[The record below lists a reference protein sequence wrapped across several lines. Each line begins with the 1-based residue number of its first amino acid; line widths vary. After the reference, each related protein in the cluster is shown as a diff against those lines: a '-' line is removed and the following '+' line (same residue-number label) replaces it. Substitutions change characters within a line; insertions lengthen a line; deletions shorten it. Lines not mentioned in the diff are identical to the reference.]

1 MEKRELLYEGK
12 AKKLFSTDDENL
24 VISEFKD
31 DLTAF
36 NGEKKS
42 SEAGKGALNNKIS
55 TELFKLLESK
65 GIQTHF
71 VKMLDDNHMLHKK
84 ADVILI
90 EVIVRNIA
98 TGSLTRN
105 LGIKEGTV
113 LPFTLVEFDYKND
126 ALGDPKLNDQ
136 HALILGLVD
145 SQEELDKLRRMARD
159 VNDILKPYF
168 ADKGLNLV
176 DFKLEFGK
184 DKDGNIILIDEI
196 SPDNCRFWDIAS
208 GEKMD
213 KDRFRQGLGDL
224 TIAYEEVLN
233 RILGKQQQCYELDAE
248 SNLAFRKKFSFFLSH
263 ALAQKRRRRNYFQS
277 RSKIK

>member
-12 AKKLFSTDDENL
+12 AKKLYLTDDANL

-71 VKMLDDNHMLHKK
+71 VKMLDANHMLHKK
-84 ADVILI
+84 VDVILI

-98 TGSLTRN
+98 TGSLSRN
-105 LGIKEGTV
+105 LGIEDGKV
-113 LPFTLVEFDYKND
+113 LPFTLVEFDFKND

-145 SQEELDKLRRMARD
+145 YQDELDKLRRMARQI
-159 VNDILKPYF
+159 NDILKPYF
-168 ADKGLNLV
+168 ADKGLKLV

-184 DKDGNIILIDEI
+184 DASGNIILIDEI
-196 SPDNCRFWDIAS
+196 SPDNCRFWDMET

-213 KDRFRQGLGDL
+213 KDRFRQGLGGL
-224 TIAYEEVLN
+224 TVAYEQVLN
-233 RILGKQQQCYELDAE
+233 RILGK
-248 SNLAFRKKFSFFLSH
+248 
-263 ALAQKRRRRNYFQS
+263 
-277 RSKIK
+277 

>member
-1 MEKRELLYEGK
+1 MQKRELLYEGK
-12 AKKLFSTDDENL
+12 AKKIWSTDDENL

-55 TELFKLLESK
+55 TELFKLLASK
-65 GIQTHF
+65 GIPTHF
-71 VKMLDDNHMLHKK
+71 VEMLDDNHMLHKK

-98 TGSLTRN
+98 TGSLSRN
-105 LGIKEGTV
+105 LGIEDGKV

-126 ALGDPKLNDQ
+126 ELGDPKLNDQ

-145 SQEELDKLRRMARD
+145 FQDELDKLRRMARQ
-159 VNDILKPYF
+159 VNDILRPYF
-168 ADKGLNLV
+168 KEKGLNLV

-196 SPDNCRFWDIAS
+196 SPDNCRFWDIES

-213 KDRFRQGLGDL
+213 KDRFRQGLGGL
-224 TIAYEEVLN
+224 TVAYEQVLN
-233 RILGKQQQCYELDAE
+233 RILGK
-248 SNLAFRKKFSFFLSH
+248 
-263 ALAQKRRRRNYFQS
+263 
-277 RSKIK
+277 

>member
-1 MEKRELLYEGK
+1 MQKRELLYEGK
-12 AKKLFSTDDENL
+12 AKKLFTTDDENL
-24 VISEFKD
+24 LISEFKD

-55 TELFKLLESK
+55 TELFKLLEAE

-71 VKMLDDNHMLHKK
+71 IKMLDDNHMLHKK
-84 ADVILI
+84 TKVILI

-98 TGSLTRN
+98 TGSLSRN
-105 LGIKEGTV
+105 LGIKDGTV

-145 SQEELDKLRRMARD
+145 FQDELDKLRRMARQI
-159 VNDILKPYF
+159 NDILKPYF

-184 DKDGNIILIDEI
+184 DSSGNIILIDEI
-196 SPDNCRFWDIAS
+196 SPDNCRFWDVLS

-213 KDRFRQGLGDL
+213 KDRFRQGLGGL
-224 TIAYEEVLN
+224 TVAYEQVLN
-233 RILGKQQQCYELDAE
+233 RILGK
-248 SNLAFRKKFSFFLSH
+248 
-263 ALAQKRRRRNYFQS
+263 
-277 RSKIK
+277 

>member
-24 VISEFKD
+24 LISEFKD

-36 NGEKKS
+36 NGAKKS

-55 TELFKLLESK
+55 TELFKLLEAK

-71 VKMLDDNHMLHKK
+71 VKMLDDNNMLHKRTK
-84 ADVILI
+84 VILI

-98 TGSLTRN
+98 TGSLSKN
-105 LGIKEGTV
+105 LGIKDGTV

-126 ALGDPKLNDQ
+126 DLGDPKLNDQ

-145 SQEELDKLRRMARD
+145 FQDELDKLRRMARQI
-159 VNDILKPYF
+159 NDILKPYF

-184 DKDGNIILIDEI
+184 DKSGNIILIDEI
-196 SPDNCRFWDIAS
+196 SPDNCRFWDMVS

-213 KDRFRQGLGDL
+213 KDRFRQGLGGL
-224 TIAYEEVLN
+224 TVAYEQVLN
-233 RILGKQQQCYELDAE
+233 RILGK
-248 SNLAFRKKFSFFLSH
+248 
-263 ALAQKRRRRNYFQS
+263 
-277 RSKIK
+277 

>member
-1 MEKRELLYEGK
+1 MEKKELLYEGK
-12 AKKLFSTDDENL
+12 AKKLYLTEDPNL

-55 TELFKLLESK
+55 TELFKLLEAN

-71 VKMLDDNHMLHKK
+71 IKMLDDNHMLHKK
-84 ADVILI
+84 VDVILI

-98 TGSLTRN
+98 TGSLSRN
-105 LGIKEGTV
+105 LGIEDGKV

-136 HALILGLVD
+136 HALILGLVEYQD
-145 SQEELDKLRRMARD
+145 ELDKLRRMARQ

-168 ADKGLNLV
+168 AAKGLKLV

-184 DKDGNIILIDEI
+184 DKSGNIILIDEI
-196 SPDNCRFWDIAS
+196 SPDNCRFWDMES

-213 KDRFRQGLGDL
+213 KDRFRQGLGGL
-224 TIAYEEVLN
+224 TVAYEQVLN
-233 RILGKQQQCYELDAE
+233 RILGK
-248 SNLAFRKKFSFFLSH
+248 
-263 ALAQKRRRRNYFQS
+263 
-277 RSKIK
+277 

>member
-1 MEKRELLYEGK
+1 MQKKELLYEGK
-12 AKKLFSTDDENL
+12 AKKLFATEDENL
-24 VISEFKD
+24 LISEFKD

-55 TELFKLLESK
+55 TELFKLLEAK
-65 GIQTHF
+65 GIKTHF
-71 VKMLDDNHMLHKK
+71 VKMLDDNHMLHKRTK
-84 ADVILI
+84 VIQI

-105 LGIKEGTV
+105 LGIKDGTV

-136 HALILGLVD
+136 HALILGLVEYQD
-145 SQEELDKLRRMARD
+145 ELDKLRRVARQI
-159 VNDILKPYF
+159 NDILKPYF
-168 ADKGLNLV
+168 AAKGLNLV

-196 SPDNCRFWDIAS
+196 SPDNCRFWDIVS

-213 KDRFRQGLGDL
+213 KDRFRQGLGGL
-224 TIAYEEVLN
+224 KVAYEEVLN
-233 RILGKQQQCYELDAE
+233 RILGNK
-248 SNLAFRKKFSFFLSH
+248 
-263 ALAQKRRRRNYFQS
+263 
-277 RSKIK
+277 

>member
-12 AKKLFSTDDENL
+12 AKKLFSTDDDNL
-24 VISEFKD
+24 LISEFKD

-36 NGEKKS
+36 NGAKKS

-55 TELFKLLESK
+55 TELFKLLETK

-71 VKMLDDNHMLHKK
+71 VKMLDDNNMLHKRTK
-84 ADVILI
+84 VILI

-98 TGSLTRN
+98 TGSLSKN
-105 LGIKEGTV
+105 LGIKDGTV

-145 SQEELDKLRRMARD
+145 FQDELDKLRRMARQI
-159 VNDILKPYF
+159 NDILKPYF

-184 DKDGNIILIDEI
+184 DSSGNIILIDEI
-196 SPDNCRFWDIAS
+196 SPDNCRFWDMVS

-213 KDRFRQGLGDL
+213 KDRFRQGLGGL
-224 TIAYEEVLN
+224 TVAYEQVLN
-233 RILGKQQQCYELDAE
+233 RILGK
-248 SNLAFRKKFSFFLSH
+248 
-263 ALAQKRRRRNYFQS
+263 
-277 RSKIK
+277 

>member
-1 MEKRELLYEGK
+1 MEKKELLYEGK
-12 AKKLFSTDDENL
+12 AKKLFSTNDENL

-55 TELFKLLESK
+55 TELFKLLEAN
-65 GIQTHF
+65 GIKTHF
-71 VKMLDDNHMLHKK
+71 VKMLDDNHMLHTKV
-84 ADVILI
+84 DVILI
-90 EVIVRNIA
+90 EVIVRNVA
-98 TGSLTRN
+98 TGSLSKN
-105 LGIKEGTV
+105 LGIKDGTV

-136 HALILGLVD
+136 HALILGLVEYQD
-145 SQEELDKLRRMARD
+145 ELDKLRRMARE

-168 ADKGLNLV
+168 AEKGLNLI

-184 DKDGNIILIDEI
+184 DKSGNIILIDEI
-196 SPDNCRFWDIAS
+196 SPDNCRFWDMES

-213 KDRFRQGLGDL
+213 KDRFRQGLGGL
-224 TIAYEEVLN
+224 KVAYEQVLN
-233 RILGKQQQCYELDAE
+233 RILGK
-248 SNLAFRKKFSFFLSH
+248 
-263 ALAQKRRRRNYFQS
+263 
-277 RSKIK
+277 

>member
-12 AKKLFSTDDENL
+12 AKRLFLTDDENL

-55 TELFKLLESK
+55 TELFKLLDSK

-71 VKMLDDNHMLHKK
+71 VEMLDDNHMLHKK

-98 TGSLTRN
+98 TGSLTRT
-105 LGIKEGTV
+105 LGIKDGKV
-113 LPFTLVEFDYKND
+113 LPFTLVEFDYKD
-126 ALGDPKLNDQ
+126 DDLGDPKLNDQ
-136 HALILGLVD
+136 HALILELVEHQD
-145 SQEELDKLRRMARD
+145 ELDKLRRVAREI
-159 VNDILKPYF
+159 NDILKPYF
-168 ADKGLNLV
+168 ANIGLNLV

-196 SPDNCRFWDIAS
+196 SPDNCRFWDIES

-213 KDRFRQGLGDL
+213 KDRFRQGLGGL
-224 TIAYEEVLN
+224 KVAYEEVLN
-233 RILGKQQQCYELDAE
+233 RILGK
-248 SNLAFRKKFSFFLSH
+248 
-263 ALAQKRRRRNYFQS
+263 
-277 RSKIK
+277 

>member
-1 MEKRELLYEGK
+1 MGMEKRELLYEGK
-12 AKKLFSTDDENL
+12 AKRLFLTDDENL

-55 TELFKLLESK
+55 TELFKLLDSK

-98 TGSLTRN
+98 TGSLTRT
-105 LGIKEGTV
+105 LGIEDGKV
-113 LPFTLVEFDYKND
+113 LPFTLVEFDYKD
-126 ALGDPKLNDQ
+126 DDLGDPKLNDQ
-136 HALILGLVD
+136 HALILGLVQYQD
-145 SQEELDKLRRMARD
+145 ELDKLRRVARQI
-159 VNDILKPYF
+159 NDILKPYF

-196 SPDNCRFWDIAS
+196 SPDN
-208 GEKMD
+208 
-213 KDRFRQGLGDL
+213 
-224 TIAYEEVLN
+224 
-233 RILGKQQQCYELDAE
+233 
-248 SNLAFRKKFSFFLSH
+248 
-263 ALAQKRRRRNYFQS
+263 
-277 RSKIK
+277 

>member
-12 AKKLFSTDDENL
+12 AKKLYLTDDDNL

-55 TELFKLLESK
+55 TELFKLLEAN
-65 GIQTHF
+65 GIPTHF

-84 ADVILI
+84 VDVIMI

-105 LGIKEGTV
+105 LGIEDGTV

-126 ALGDPKLNDQ
+126 ELGDPKLNDQ

-145 SQEELDKLRRMARD
+145 FQDELDKLRRMARQ

-184 DKDGNIILIDEI
+184 DKDGNIILVDEI
-196 SPDNCRFWDIAS
+196 SPDNCRFWDIES

-213 KDRFRQGLGDL
+213 KDRFRQGLGGL
-224 TIAYEEVLN
+224 TVAYEQVLD
-233 RILGKQQQCYELDAE
+233 RILGK
-248 SNLAFRKKFSFFLSH
+248 
-263 ALAQKRRRRNYFQS
+263 
-277 RSKIK
+277 